1 MTAICTAIDRGFTI
15 FYKRDI
21 SLFAAK
27 LKGLFYNNQTNN
39 HAMQSFRTELE
50 NPVVEKDII
59 DLEKKIRAFRE
70 GKIHDEKFRSLRL
83 ARGIYGQR
91 QPGVQMVRIKLPF
104 GKVTFK
110 QLLRIAD
117 ISDKYASS
125 NLHLTTRQDIQIHYV
140 SLDRTPQLWA
150 ELEQDDITLR
160 EACGNTVRNVTASPA
175 AGIDPSE
182 PFDVSPYAHATFEY
196 FLRNPVCQE
205 MGRKFKISFSSSD
218 ADTAFSYIHDI
229 GVIPKINAAGE
240 RGFKVLLGGG
250 LGAQPLLASLVEDFL
265 PEDELIPY
273 IEAVIRVF
281 DRHGER
287 NNRNKARLKYLI
299 QKIGL
304 DEVLAL
310 TKLERK
316 ALKFQKYKINRDA
329 IAEPTLPAEKA
340 FADVE
345 ITNPFRYEQWLAT
358 NVFEQKQAGFYGV
371 YVKVTVGDISSD
383 DTRKLVATLEPLVA
397 DEIRV
402 TQNQGL
408 LLKYVRK
415 EALPVLYNG
424 LTELNLSAPGF
435 DSIADVTT
443 CPGTDTCNLG
453 ISNSMTLARVL
464 EDLIYNEYDEL
475 VYNKDIKI
483 KISGCMNSCGQHGL
497 AHIGFHG
504 SSLKA
509 GAKVLP
515 SVQVMLGGGTVGDG
529 VGRAA
534 ERVIKV
540 PAKRATDVLR
550 KILDDYQANATEEET
565 FHAYYDRNGKDY
577 FYQLL
582 KPLAD
587 LTTLTDDE
595 FVDWG
600 HQETY
605 ATAIGVGECA
615 GVIID
620 LVATLLYESDEKY
633 GWAAEAFADGRWA
646 DAIYHAYNTLISSA
660 KALLLDKSISV
671 STQTGVIKEFD
682 NNYVNTG
689 EVSLEGSFN
698 DLVLQ
703 INKHEPSEEF
713 AIAYLRHAGDFLN
726 TVKAKREE
734 LVQQ

>member
-1 MTAICTAIDRGFTI
+1 
-15 FYKRDI
+15 
-21 SLFAAK
+21 
-27 LKGLFYNNQTNN
+27 
-39 HAMQSFRTELE
+39 MQSFRTELE

-91 QPGVQMVRIKLPF
+91 QPGVQMIRIKLPF

-110 QLLRIAD
+110 QLLKIAD

-160 EACGNTVRNVTASPA
+160 EACGNTVRNVTASPT
-175 AGIDPSE
+175 AGIDPLE
-182 PFDVSPYAHATFEY
+182 PFDVSPYAHAVFEY
-196 FLRNPVCQE
+196 FLRNPICQE
-205 MGRKFKISFSSSD
+205 MGRKFKISFSSSE

-229 GVIPKINAAGE
+229 GAIPKINAAGE
-240 RGFKVLLGGG
+240 RGFKVMLGGG
-250 LGAQPLLASLVEDFL
+250 LGAQPLLANIVEDFL

-273 IEAVIRVF
+273 IEAIIRVF

-304 DEVLAL
+304 AEVLSLAEA
-310 TKLERK
+310 ERT
-316 ALKFQKYKINRDA
+316 ALKVKTYKVNRDA
-329 IAEPTLPAEKA
+329 VPQPALPAETT
-340 FADVE
+340 FADVA
-345 ITNPFRYEQWLAT
+345 IANPFRYEQWLAT
-358 NVFEQKQAGFYGV
+358 NVFEQQQKGFYGV
-371 YVKVTVGDISSD
+371 YIKVPVGDIPSE
-383 DTRKLVATLEPLVA
+383 TARKLVAVLQPLVA

-408 LLKYVRK
+408 LLKFVRK
-415 EALPVLYNG
+415 EALPSLYNG
-424 LTELNLSAPGF
+424 LAELELAAPGF
-435 DSIADVTT
+435 DSLADVTT

-453 ISNSMTLARVL
+453 ISNSMTLSRVL
-464 EDLIYNEYDEL
+464 EDVIYNEYEEL
-475 VYNKDIKI
+475 IYNREIKI

-509 GAKVLP
+509 GTKVLP
-515 SVQVMLGGGTVGDG
+515 SVQVLLGGGTVGDG

-534 ERVIKV
+534 EKVIKV
-540 PAKRATDVLR
+540 PAKRATNVLR
-550 KILDDYQANATEEET
+550 AVLNDYKLNAVTDET
-565 FHAYYDRNGKDY
+565 FHAYYDRKTKDY

-600 HQETY
+600 HQETF

-620 LVATLLYESDEKY
+620 LVATLLYESEEKF
-633 GWAAEAFADGRWA
+633 GWANEAFADGRWA
-646 DAIYHAYNTLISSA
+646 DAIYHAYNTFVSSA
-660 KALLLDKSISV
+660 KALLLDKNINT

-682 NNYVNTG
+682 NNYISTG
-689 EVSLEGSFN
+689 EIKIDGTFS

-703 INKHEPSEEF
+703 INKNEPSEAF
-713 AIAYLRHAGDFLN
+713 AVAYLQQAGDFLN

-734 LVQQ
+734 LVQS

>member
-1 MTAICTAIDRGFTI
+1 
-15 FYKRDI
+15 
-21 SLFAAK
+21 
-27 LKGLFYNNQTNN
+27 
-39 HAMQSFRTELE
+39 MQSFRTELE
-50 NPVVEKDII
+50 DPIVEQDII

-117 ISDKYASS
+117 ISDEYASR

-150 ELEQDDITLR
+150 ELEKDSITLR
-160 EACGNTVRNVTASPA
+160 EACGNTVRNVTSSPT
-175 AGIDPSE
+175 AGIDPEE
-182 PFDVSPYAHATFEY
+182 PFDVSPYAQATFEY
-196 FLRNPVCQE
+196 FLRNPICQD

-229 GVIPKINAAGE
+229 GVIPKLNSNNE
-240 RGFKVLLGGG
+240 RGFKVMLGGG
-250 LGAQPLLASLVEDFL
+250 LGAQPLLASIVEEFL
-265 PEDELIPY
+265 PEDQLIPY
-273 IEAVIRVF
+273 IEAIIRVF

-304 DEVLAL
+304 PEVLLLAEN
-310 TKLERK
+310 ERK
-316 ALKFQKYKINRDA
+316 ALKVKTYPINRDTVPAPLIPEQTEFTTVA
-329 IAEPTLPAEKA
+329 IN
-340 FADVE
+340 
-345 ITNPFRYEQWLAT
+345 NPLRYEQWLIT
-358 NVFEQKQAGFYGV
+358 NVFEQKQKGFYGV
-371 YVKVTVGDISSD
+371 YVKVPVGDIP
-383 DTRKLVATLEPLVA
+383 TATARKLVEAIKPYVA
-397 DEIRV
+397 DEIRI

-415 EALPVLYNG
+415 EALPALYNG
-424 LTELNLSAPGF
+424 LTEIDLSAPGF
-435 DSIADVTT
+435 DSPADVTT

-453 ISNSMTLARVL
+453 ISNSMTLSKVL
-464 EDLIYNEYDEL
+464 EDVIYNEYEDLIFNRE
-475 VYNKDIKI
+475 IKI

-509 GAKVLP
+509 GIKVLP
-515 SVQVMLGGGTVGDG
+515 SVQVLLGGGTVGNG
-529 VGRAA
+529 AGRAA
-534 ERVIKV
+534 EKIIKV
-540 PAKRATDVLR
+540 PAKRATHVLR
-550 KILDDYQANATEEET
+550 AVLDNYKDNSIHDET
-565 FHAYYDRNGKDY
+565 FHAYYDRLGKDY

-587 LTTLTDDE
+587 LTNLTDDE
-595 FVDWG
+595 FIDWG

-615 GVIID
+615 GVVID
-620 LVATLLYESDEKY
+620 LVATLLYESDEKF
-633 GWAAEAFADGRWA
+633 GWANEAFADGRWA
-646 DAIYHAYNTLISSA
+646 DAIYHAYNTFISSA
-660 KALLLDKSISV
+660 KALLLDKNINS
-671 STQTGVIKEFD
+671 STQTGIIREFD
-682 NNYVNTG
+682 NNYINTG
-689 EVSLEGSFN
+689 EIKINGTFN

-703 INKHEPSEEF
+703 INKNEPSEAF
-713 AIAYLRHAGDFLN
+713 AKAYIKDAADFLKS
-726 TVKAKREE
+726 VKIKREE
-734 LVQQ
+734 LVQS

>member
-1 MTAICTAIDRGFTI
+1 
-15 FYKRDI
+15 
-21 SLFAAK
+21 
-27 LKGLFYNNQTNN
+27 
-39 HAMQSFRTELE
+39 MQSFRTELE
-50 NPVVEKDII
+50 NPIVEKDII

-104 GKVTFK
+104 GKITFK

-117 ISDKYASS
+117 ISDEYASR

-160 EACGNTVRNVTASPA
+160 EACGNTVRNVTSSPTS
-175 AGIDPSE
+175 GIDPAE
-182 PFDVSPYAHATFEY
+182 PFDVSPYAQATFEY
-196 FLRNPVCQE
+196 FLRNPICQD
-205 MGRKFKISFSSSD
+205 MGRKFKISFSSSE

-229 GVIPKINAAGE
+229 GVIPKVNSQGE
-240 RGFKVLLGGG
+240 RGFKVLIGGG
-250 LGAQPLLASLVEDFL
+250 LGAQPLLASIVEEFL
-265 PEDELIPY
+265 PEDQLIPY

-304 DEVLAL
+304 QEVLLLAEA
-310 TKLERK
+310 ERK
-316 ALKFQKYKINRDA
+316 ALKVKSFTINRETVPAPA
-329 IAEPTLPAEKA
+329 IPEQTIFPE
-340 FADVE
+340 VN
-345 ITNPFRYEQWLAT
+345 ISNPLRYEQWLIT
-358 NVFEQKQAGFYGV
+358 NVFEQKQKGFYGV
-371 YVKVTVGDISSD
+371 FVKVPVGDIP
-383 DTRKLVATLEPLVA
+383 TETARKLVDAIKPYVA
-397 DEIRV
+397 DEIRI

-415 EALPVLYNG
+415 EALPALYAG
-424 LTELNLSAPGF
+424 LTELDLSAPGF
-435 DSIADVTT
+435 DSPADVTT

-453 ISNSMTLARVL
+453 ISNSMTLSRVL
-464 EDLIYNEYDEL
+464 EDVIYNEYEDLIYNRE
-475 VYNKDIKI
+475 IKI

-504 SSLKA
+504 SSLKS
-509 GAKVLP
+509 GARVLP
-515 SVQVMLGGGTVGDG
+515 SVQVLLGGGTVGDG

-534 ERVIKV
+534 EKVIKV
-540 PAKRATDVLR
+540 PAKRATHVLR
-550 KILDDYQANATEEET
+550 VVLDSYKDNSLQDET
-565 FHAYYDRNGKDY
+565 FHAYYDRQGKDY

-600 HQETY
+600 HQETF

-615 GVIID
+615 GVVID
-620 LVATLLYESDEKY
+620 LVATLLYESDEKMD
-633 GWAAEAFADGRWA
+633 WANEAYADGRWA
-646 DAIYHAYNTLISSA
+646 DAIYHAYNVFVSSA
-660 KALLLDKSISV
+660 KALLLDKNINS
-671 STQTGVIKEFD
+671 STQTGIIREFD
-682 NNYVNTG
+682 NNYITTG
-689 EVSLEGSFN
+689 EIKLNSTFN

-703 INKHEPSEEF
+703 INKHEPLEAF
-713 AIAYLRHAGDFLN
+713 ATAYVKEATDFLT
-726 TVKAKREE
+726 TVKVKREE
-734 LVQQ
+734 LVQS